1 MLEEIAQRSN
11 AMSIFECIQNSSGQ
25 GPDQAAV
32 TSPALSAGLE
42 KTNWDISSIL
52 SCYIVFPLILRSI
65 YGTYLARTL

>member
-32 TSPALSAGLE
+32 TGPALTAGLE
-42 KTNWDISSIL
+42 KTNS
-52 SCYIVFPLILRSI
+52 
-65 YGTYLARTL
+65 GTSLPSLVVI